1 MSFVSTLKKTR
12 DHIRAQRSDPW
23 HVRLEAA
30 RGKVGD
36 DGVERISTHTL
47 FDILEVPLRSRTA
60 GAGRRLAKLMRELG
74 WTQIKARGLTPG
86 GFRDQVRGYARDKA
100 WSVMA

>member
-47 FDILEVPLRSRTA
+47 FDILEVPLRSSNSRRRPTTGETDARA
-60 GAGRRLAKLMRELG
+60 GLDSNKSTRAHTRRL
-74 WTQIKARGLTPG
+74 
-86 GFRDQVRGYARDKA
+86 
-100 WSVMA
+100 